1 MTTQIKDSKGRV
13 CKIFTIE
20 YLRNTELTEE
30 DLHYIFDTSSLIYSL
45 IISEIRL
52 AGYNNINDSEIINDI
67 IHSNEWLNKYQW
79 STSLRNEFT
88 DILTDVFCNIYQV
101 QEALAR
107 QRSEMFLISYGLTCK
122 SKNNGYKKVKY
133 QNQ

>member
-1 MTTQIKDSKGRV
+1 MSTQIKDSKGRI

-52 AGYNNINDSEIINDI
+52 AGYNNIDNATIINDI
-67 IHSNEWLNKYQW
+67 IHSNEWINKY
-79 STSLRNEFT
+79 
-88 DILTDVFCNIYQV
+88 
-101 QEALAR
+101 
-107 QRSEMFLISYGLTCK
+107 
-122 SKNNGYKKVKY
+122 
-133 QNQ
+133 

>member
-1 MTTQIKDSKGRV
+1 MSTQIKDSKGRT

-45 IISEIRL
+45 IISEIKL
-52 AGYNNINDSEIINDI
+52 AGYNNVDNATIINDI
-67 IHSNEWLNKYQW
+67 IKDNEWLNKYQW
-79 STSLRNEFT
+79 SPMLRNEFT

-101 QEALAR
+101 QESLAR
-107 QRSEMFLISYGLTCK
+107 QRAEMFLINYGLVCK
-122 SKNNGYKKVKY
+122 SKNNGSKQVKH
-133 QNQ
+133 

>member
-1 MTTQIKDSKGRV
+1 MTTQIKDSKGRI

-79 STSLRNEFT
+79 SKTLRNEFT

-101 QEALAR
+101 QESLAR

-122 SKNNGYKKVKY
+122 SKNNGSKQVKH
-133 QNQ
+133 